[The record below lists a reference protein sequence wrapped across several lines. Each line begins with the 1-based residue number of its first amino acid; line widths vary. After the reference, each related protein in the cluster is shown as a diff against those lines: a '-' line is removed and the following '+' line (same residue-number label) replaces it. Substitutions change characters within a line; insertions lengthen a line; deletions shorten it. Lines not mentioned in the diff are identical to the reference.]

1 MKKKLSAFLKT
12 SRGQLTAAVGAL
24 VLVWIVILVSYSDG
38 LDSLFPNAGRI
49 AEAKRELLRCRKAC
63 DAARSEKA
71 KAEKLLE
78 DYSNVIAQAWREE
91 KHGMVDTEFR
101 RLVSE
106 AARSIELTPDSL
118 GAVKTSRIN
127 ADFYYA
133 ELDISVRTGYAEVI
147 KFIKAVDK
155 ITPRVAWRRIDIR
168 PDRRP
173 PFLGGNNNQSGSIAA
188 RMLGD
193 DSASKV
199 STRVGF
205 SGTLR
210 IIGFDGKTVPAAV
223 RSDGKGGSK

>member
-1 MKKKLSAFLKT
+1 MKKKLTAFLKT
-12 SRGQLTAAVGAL
+12 SRGRLTAAVGAL

-49 AEAKRELLRCRKAC
+49 AEAKRELLRCKKAC

-71 KAEKLLE
+71 KSEKLLE
-78 DYSNVIAQAWREE
+78 DYNNVIAQAWREE

-106 AARSIELTPDSL
+106 AARSVELTPDSL

-155 ITPRVAWRRIDIR
+155 ITPRVVWRRIDIR

-173 PFLGGNNNQSGSIAA
+173 PFLGGNSNQSGSIAA

-223 RSDGKGGSK
+223 RGDGKGGSK

>member
-1 MKKKLSAFLKT
+1 MKKKLPAFLKT
-12 SRGQLTAAVGAL
+12 PRGQLSAAVGAL
-24 VLVWIVILVSYSDG
+24 VLVWIVILISYSDG
-38 LDSLFPNAGRI
+38 LDSLFPGPARI
-49 AEAKRELLRCRKAC
+49 ADAKRELLRCKKSC

-71 KAEKLLE
+71 KAEKLLA
-78 DYSNVIAQAWREE
+78 DYNNVIAQAWREE

-106 AARSIELTPDSL
+106 AARSVELTPDSL

-155 ITPRVAWRRIDIR
+155 ITPRVSWRRIDIR

-173 PFLGGNNNQSGSIAA
+173 PFLGGSNAQGGSITA

-193 DSASKV
+193 DSSSKV

-210 IIGFDGKTVPAAV
+210 IIGFDGKTIPAAV
-223 RSDGKGGSK
+223 RNEERGGRK

>member
-12 SRGQLTAAVGAL
+12 PRGQLTAAVGAL
-24 VLVWIVILVSYSDG
+24 VLVWIVILVSCTDG
-38 LDSLFPNAGRI
+38 LDSLFPDAARI
-49 AEAKRELLRCRKAC
+49 AEARRELLRSRKAC
-63 DAARSEKA
+63 EAARSEKA
-71 KAEKLLE
+71 KAEKLLA
-78 DYSNVIAQAWREE
+78 DYNDAIAQAWREE

-101 RLVSE
+101 RRVSE
-106 AARSIELTPDSL
+106 AARSVELTPDSL

-133 ELDISVRTGYAEVI
+133 ELDISVRTGYAEMI
-147 KFIKAVDK
+147 KFIKAVEK
-155 ITPRVAWRRIDIR
+155 ITPRVVWRRIDLR

-173 PFLGGNNNQSGSIAA
+173 PFLGGPGNQGGSIAA

-193 DSASKV
+193 DSSSKV

-210 IIGFDGKTVPAAV
+210 LIGYDGKTVPSAV
-223 RSDGKGGSK
+223 RKDDRGGRK